1 MTRLAILLSILAIGL
16 ILLIVNHDAGRTM
29 GLANDDFGQ
38 LVSLGAIATLIGAG
52 ILQSRRRFGEG
63 LRLIAIWLL
72 ITLALVSAYVYRFEL
87 QAFGNRLLAG
97 LVPGRAT
104 VVTDSEG
111 RQEVVLHRMLNG
123 HFETGVTVNGKDI
136 NMLVDT
142 GASSIALT
150 YEDAERIG
158 LDPENLSYI
167 VTVMTANGR
176 AQAAPVMLEEI
187 SVGPISRRNIGAT
200 VAAKGR
206 LDQSLLGMSFL
217 STLDMLQMRTDELRL
232 RD

>member
-1 MTRLAILLSILAIGL
+1 MTRLLILLSILAIGL
-16 ILLIVNHDAGRTM
+16 LLLIVNHDVGRTF

-38 LVSLGAIATLIGAG
+38 LVSLGAIATLLSAG
-52 ILQSRRRFGEG
+52 IWQSRRRFGEG
-63 LRLIAIWLL
+63 ARQAAIWLL
-72 ITLALVSAYVYRFEL
+72 IVLALVSAYVYRFEF
-87 QAFGNRLLAG
+87 QGFGNRVLSG
-97 LVPGRAT
+97 LMPGRAT
-104 VVTDSEG
+104 VITDSEG
-111 RQEVVLHRMLNG
+111 RQEVVLQKMING
-123 HFETGVTVNGKDI
+123 HFETNAAVNGKEI

-176 AQAAPVMLEEI
+176 AQAAPVMLQEI
-187 SVGPISRRNIGAT
+187 SVGPITRRNIGAT

-217 STLDMLQMRTDELRL
+217 STLEMLQMRTDELRL

>member
-63 LRLIAIWLL
+63 LRLIAIWLF

-104 VVTDSEG
+104 VITDSEG

-123 HFETGVTVNGKDI
+123 HFETGVTINGKDI
-136 NMLVDT
+136 SMLVDT

-187 SVGPISRRNIGAT
+187 SVGPITRRNIGAT

>member
-16 ILLIVNHDAGRTM
+16 ILLIINHDAGRTM

-38 LVSLGAIATLIGAG
+38 LVSLAAIATLLGAG

-63 LRLIAIWLL
+63 LRQVAIWLL
-72 ITLALVSAYVYRFEL
+72 IVLALISAYVYRFEL
-87 QAFGNRLLAG
+87 QGFGNRLLAG

-104 VVTDSEG
+104 VITDSEG
-111 RQEVVLHRMLNG
+111 RKEVVLQKMLNG
-123 HFETGVTVNGKDI
+123 HFETTATVDGQEI
-136 NMLVDT
+136 SMLVDT

-150 YEDAERIG
+150 YEDAEKVG
-158 LDPENLSYI
+158 LDPANLDYI
-167 VTVMTANGR
+167 LTVMTANGR
-176 AQAAPVMLEEI
+176 AQAAPVMLQEI
-187 SVGPISRRNIGAT
+187 SIGPITRRNIGAT
-200 VAAKGR
+200 VAAKGK

-217 STLDMLQMRTDELRL
+217 ATLDMLQMRTDELRL

>member
-1 MTRLAILLSILAIGL
+1 MTRLFILLSILAIGL

-29 GLANDDFGQ
+29 GLANDDFGR

-52 ILQSRRRFGEG
+52 VVQNRHRFGEG
-63 LRLIAIWLL
+63 LRQVAIWLL

-87 QAFGNRLLAG
+87 QGFGNRLLAG

-104 VVTDSEG
+104 VITDSEG
-111 RQEVVLHRMLNG
+111 QQEVVLHKMLNG
-123 HFETGVTVNGKDI
+123 HFETGAMVNGKDI
-136 NMLVDT
+136 SMLVDT

-176 AQAAPVMLEEI
+176 AQAAPVMLQEI
-187 SVGPISRRNIGAT
+187 SVGPITRRNIGAT

-217 STLDMLQMRTDELRL
+217 STLEMLQMRTDELRL